1 MNRLEHPSII
11 SEAILWIRHTL
22 VIMTT

>member
-22 VIMTT
+22 VIMTA